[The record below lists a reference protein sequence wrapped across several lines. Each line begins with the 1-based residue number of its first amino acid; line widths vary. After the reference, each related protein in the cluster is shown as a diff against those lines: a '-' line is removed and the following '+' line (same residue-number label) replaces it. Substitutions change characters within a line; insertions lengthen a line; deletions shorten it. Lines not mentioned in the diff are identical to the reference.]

1 MHAAWCLAHRLL
13 KPFSNKYSRRD
24 FTLPQ
29 LFACLVVRELLG
41 LSYRKL
47 ERFLRDSPDWLLD
60 LGMQHVPDHN
70 KLCRAA
76 GRLLKEQR
84 VRRLL
89 DEQMKWTAACTNRIT
104 SAGITSIA
112 KHDEAKS
119 RQRPSRQDAPQP
131 QPRPPLESSDPQSHD
146 PQVKMEGRDRA
157 GRESLIC
164 IWGE

>member
-60 LGMQHVPDHN
+60 LGMQRVPDHN
-70 KLCRAA
+70 TLCWAA
-76 GRLLKEQR
+76 GRLLKEQHAE
-84 VRRLL
+84 LTL
-89 DEQMKWTAACTNRIT
+89 NLFTNRGYT
-104 SAGITSIA
+104 
-112 KHDEAKS
+112 
-119 RQRPSRQDAPQP
+119 
-131 QPRPPLESSDPQSHD
+131 
-146 PQVKMEGRDRA
+146 
-157 GRESLIC
+157 
-164 IWGE
+164 